1 MKVGRRVSP
10 IHQFELYPEAADLG
24 DPLIAAEWKGRHHKD
39 IKRGGG
45 SIVAHSFSFFH
56 SPSKA
61 MKLAL
66 LLTILLATG
75 IDFMQNMST
84 H

>member
-1 MKVGRRVSP
+1 MQLTLSVSFILP
-10 IHQFELYPEAADLG
+10 
-24 DPLIAAEWKGRHHKD
+24 
-39 IKRGGG
+39 
-45 SIVAHSFSFFH
+45 VAFIISESE
-56 SPSKA
+56 A

-75 IDFMQNMST
+75 TDFMQNMST